1 MIVRLSL
8 LKEAHWV
15 LTCPRPTLLSSNY
28 DPVNLLHILN
38 SLVLMCN
45 RYPSELR
52 IHEFDAYD
60 LLLPLLESHC
70 TAKSAYPL
78 DVNSQQLVEIS
89 VCAAELLHTTC
100 ASSVRNGE
108 ILLDQPDLDTL
119 ERVVNH
125 CVESIIS
132 KSVGNSSYLVQVC
145 FYVLQTITGLLASRK
160 GRLWMLH
167 SKTLMVD
174 MVRILWIWNH
184 TKEKTFFL
192 SKITQQVLEGK
203 TAASLKRL
211 LLHNISKRFIL
222 L

>member
-1 MIVRLSL
+1 MYSTIFRIAS
-8 LKEAHWV
+8 LKEAYWV
-15 LTCPRPTLLSSNY
+15 LTCPRPTLLSSYY
-28 DPVNLLHILN
+28 DPVNLLHVLN

-52 IHEFDAYD
+52 THEFDAYD
-60 LLLPLLESHC
+60 LLLSLLDSLC
-70 TAKSAYPL
+70 TAKKAYPS
-78 DVNSQQLVEIS
+78 DVKSQQLVEIS

-100 ASSVRNGE
+100 ASSIRNGE

-119 ERVVNH
+119 EKVVNY

-132 KSVGNSSYLVQVC
+132 KAVDTSSYLIQVC

-184 TKEKTFFL
+184 TQKKTYFL
-192 SKITQQVLEGK
+192 SKITQQVLEGRSY
-203 TAASLKRL
+203 AQGLCCVL
-211 LLHNISKRFIL
+211 CNN
-222 L
+222 